1 VQRSFDIQEYTD
13 PEHDPMIPHTLD
25 ASALLLET
33 SYEEL
38 QEVESKLR
46 HQNLLTGVRDTDT
59 WKAVLAGSLLRDSC
73 GKQIGTPALQCRV
86 ACDGRLPL
94 CVRE

>member
-1 VQRSFDIQEYTD
+1 
-13 PEHDPMIPHTLD
+13 MIPHTLD

-59 WKAVLAGSLLRDSC
+59 WKAVLALDLDRFSVTVLASRSGH
-73 GKQIGTPALQCRV
+73 
-86 ACDGRLPL
+86 RLSSAESHVMDDFL
-94 CVRE
+94 YA